1 LITIGGSPQKTG
13 TPGADPRVRPVHAAD
28 TGRSLFSRGVSIS
41 CTVSRRRDEAPI
53 AHSTL
58 TKERAMKK
66 QIILNLPVKD
76 LDKSKSF
83 FSALGF
89 TFDSRFSGENAA
101 FMNIV
106 DGTIQAMLTTV
117 PFFKSLIDKPV
128 ANPKEANEVVI
139 CLSCE
144 SREEVDSLI
153 AKARAAGGR
162 IPHPPE
168 DHGFM
173 YDQGFEDIDGRL
185 WNLVWTAPEA

>member
-1 LITIGGSPQKTG
+1 
-13 TPGADPRVRPVHAAD
+13 
-28 TGRSLFSRGVSIS
+28 
-41 CTVSRRRDEAPI
+41 
-53 AHSTL
+53 
-58 TKERAMKK
+58 M
-66 QIILNLPVKD
+66 KD
-76 LDKSKSF
+76 LDKSKAF

-106 DGTIQAMLTTV
+106 DGSIQAMLTTEA
-117 PFFKSLIDKPV
+117 FFQSLIGKPV
-128 ANPKEANEVVI
+128 ADARQANEVVI

-144 SREEVDSLI
+144 SREEVDGLI

-168 DHGFM
+168 DQGFM
-173 YDQGFEDIDGRL
+173 YDQGFEDIDGHL

>member
-1 LITIGGSPQKTG
+1 
-13 TPGADPRVRPVHAAD
+13 
-28 TGRSLFSRGVSIS
+28 
-41 CTVSRRRDEAPI
+41 
-53 AHSTL
+53 
-58 TKERAMKK
+58 MKK
-66 QIILNLPVKD
+66 QIILNLPVQD
-76 LDKSKSF
+76 LGKSRAF

-89 TFDSRFSGENAA
+89 TFDPRFSGENAA

-106 DGTIQAMLTTV
+106 GDTIQAMLTTE
-117 PFFKSLIDKPV
+117 PFFQSLIDKPV
-128 ANPKEANEVVI
+128 ANARQANEVVI

-153 AKARAAGGR
+153 ARAQAAGGR

-173 YDQGFEDIDGRL
+173 YDQGFEDIDGHL

>member
-1 LITIGGSPQKTG
+1 
-13 TPGADPRVRPVHAAD
+13 
-28 TGRSLFSRGVSIS
+28 
-41 CTVSRRRDEAPI
+41 
-53 AHSTL
+53 
-58 TKERAMKK
+58 MNK

-76 LDKSKSF
+76 LEKSRAF

-89 TFDSRFSGENAA
+89 TFNSRFSGENAA

-106 DGTIQAMLTTV
+106 DDTIQAMLTTEA
-117 PFFKSLIDKPV
+117 FFQSLIGKPV
-128 ANPKEANEVVI
+128 AKAKEANEVVI

-153 AKARAAGGR
+153 VRAKAAGGR

-173 YDQGFEDIDGRL
+173 YDQGFEDIDGHL

>member
-1 LITIGGSPQKTG
+1 M
-13 TPGADPRVRPVHAAD
+13 H
-28 TGRSLFSRGVSIS
+28 
-41 CTVSRRRDEAPI
+41 
-53 AHSTL
+53 
-58 TKERAMKK
+58 K

-76 LDKSKSF
+76 LDKSKAF

-89 TFDSRFSGENAA
+89 TFNSRFSGENAA

-106 DGTIQAMLTTV
+106 EGNIEAMLTTE
-117 PFFKSLIDKPV
+117 PFFQSLIGKPV
-128 ANPKEANEVVI
+128 ANAKEANEVVI

-153 AKARAAGGR
+153 AKAQAAGGR

-173 YDQGFEDIDGRL
+173 YDQGFEDIDGHL

>member
-1 LITIGGSPQKTG
+1 
-13 TPGADPRVRPVHAAD
+13 
-28 TGRSLFSRGVSIS
+28 
-41 CTVSRRRDEAPI
+41 
-53 AHSTL
+53 
-58 TKERAMKK
+58 MNK

-76 LDKSKSF
+76 LEKSRAF

-89 TFDSRFSGENAA
+89 AFDPRFSGENAA

-106 DGTIQAMLTTV
+106 DGSIQAMLTTEA
-117 PFFKSLIDKPV
+117 FFQSLIGKPV
-128 ANPKEANEVVI
+128 ANATQANEVVI

-153 AKARAAGGR
+153 ARAKAAGGR

-168 DHGFM
+168 DQGFM
-173 YDQGFEDIDGRL
+173 YDQGFEDIDGHL

>member
-1 LITIGGSPQKTG
+1 M
-13 TPGADPRVRPVHAAD
+13 H
-28 TGRSLFSRGVSIS
+28 
-41 CTVSRRRDEAPI
+41 
-53 AHSTL
+53 
-58 TKERAMKK
+58 K

-76 LDKSKSF
+76 LDKSKAF

-106 DGTIQAMLTTV
+106 DGSIQAMLTTEA
-117 PFFKSLIDKPV
+117 FFQSLIGKPV
-128 ANPKEANEVVI
+128 ADARQANEVVI

-144 SREEVDSLI
+144 SREEVDGLI
-153 AKARAAGGR
+153 AKAQAAGGR

-168 DHGFM
+168 DQGFM
-173 YDQGFEDIDGRL
+173 YDQGFEDIDGHL